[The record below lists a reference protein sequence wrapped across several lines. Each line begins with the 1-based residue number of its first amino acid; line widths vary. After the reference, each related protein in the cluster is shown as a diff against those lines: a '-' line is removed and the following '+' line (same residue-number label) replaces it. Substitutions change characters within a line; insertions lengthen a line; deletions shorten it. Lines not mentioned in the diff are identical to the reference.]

1 MKRLH
6 FTLAFAAALA
16 VPCAFS
22 QTWDLGKNGTVTQK
36 QTADNKGAKKQSAGD
51 HVNSKSQSKSSTA
64 DDDLK
69 QQVNQKFGTDAAL
82 RYILVEVKEANVT
95 LSGTVPTKPDK
106 KRAARLAKSV
116 PGVRKVHDSLT
127 VDANASSSNDNEPTN
142 ARNHQ
147 PPKPK
152 TTASAPAHKG
162 PRAISSDRSAGTTTR
177 IEAGGKSDG
186 PTTGAAG
193 TARSSPAD
201 GSLGSNHVGA
211 NSTTSGGIS
220 GAVASTAGSSA
231 SAADPSIGANSAG
244 VTRAVSNDP
253 TPGAIPVPIMRP
265 LASTATLK
273 GEIENALRND
283 AQVGISN
290 LNVNVTDTTI
300 ELSGNVPTAKERTAA
315 YRIAQSFAFNRRVQD
330 RMTVTGRNNAGA
342 IPGAN
347 PAAPSEN
354 VNPGKPAVGNAS
366 TPKTPKS
373 NATAEGNAFTIPHD

>member
-1 MKRLH
+1 MNRLH

-22 QTWDLGKNGTVTQK
+22 QTWELGKDGTVTQK

-69 QQVNQKFGTDAAL
+69 QQVNQKFGTDTAL

-106 KRAARLAKSV
+106 KRAVRLAKSV

-127 VDANASSSNDNEPTN
+127 VDANASSSSDNEPTN

-152 TTASAPAHKG
+152 TTAAPVHKG
-162 PRAISSDRSAGTTTR
+162 PRAISSVQRA
-177 IEAGGKSDG
+177 G
-186 PTTGAAG
+186 PTTGAATVSG
-193 TARSSPAD
+193 PGKDTTRTADTPGNSAAN
-201 GSLGSNHVGA
+201 GSLGSTHLGA
-211 NSTTSGGIS
+211 GSAITGGIS
-220 GAVASTAGSSA
+220 GAVTSTAGGSA
-231 SAADPSIGANSAG
+231 SGADSSIGANSAG
-244 VTRAVSNDP
+244 VTRSVSNDP
-253 TPGAIPVPIMRP
+253 ASGAIPVPFMRP

-273 GEIENALRND
+273 GQIENALRND
-283 AQVGISN
+283 AQVGSSN
-290 LNVNVTDTTI
+290 LSVNVTDTTI
-300 ELSGNVPTAKERTAA
+300 ELTGNVPTGKERTAA
-315 YRIAQSFAFNRRVQD
+315 YRIARSFAFNRRVQD
-330 RMTVTGRNNAGA
+330 RMTVTGRSNAGP

-354 VNPGKPAVGNAS
+354 LNSGKPAAGNAS
-366 TPKTPKS
+366 TPKPPKS
-373 NATAEGNAFTIPHD
+373 NAAAEGNAFSVPHD